1 MAFQSVFKR
10 YELKYLLTIE
20 QKQKL
25 LQAMQPY
32 MQLDKYGRATIR
44 NLYFDTDDYLLIR
57 RSIEKPIYKEKLR
70 LRSYAQVDG
79 DTPVYVEL
87 KKKFE
92 DVVYKR
98 RIVATNDQA
107 MSWLCYGEKPPQD
120 TQIAREIDYV
130 LGFYKELKPR
140 VFLSYQREAYYCS
153 DGSDFRVT
161 FDDHVLCRKEALS
174 LTEPAYGTPIL
185 PEDKVLM
192 ELKCS
197 GGIPLWMCRFLSR
210 EKIYKS
216 SFSKY
221 AAAYK
226 MLIYPQQY
234 ILEDKINA

>member
-10 YELKYLLTIE
+10 YELKYLLTKE
-20 QKQKL
+20 QKQKM

-32 MQLDKYGRATIR
+32 MQIDEYGRVTIR

-57 RSIEKPIYKEKLR
+57 RSMEKPLYKEKLR
-70 LRSYAQVDG
+70 LRSYAQVEEN
-79 DTPVYVEL
+79 TPVYVEL

-98 RIVATNDQA
+98 RIATSNDQA
-107 MSWLCYGEKPPQD
+107 LAWLCQGGRPPQD

-130 LGFYKELKPR
+130 LSFYGKPAPT
-140 VFLSYQREAYYCS
+140 VFLSYEREAYYCT

-161 FDDHVLCRKEALS
+161 FDEHILCRQEALS

-197 GGIPLWMCRFLSR
+197 GGIPLWMVRHLSQ
-210 EKIYKS
+210 EKIYKT

-221 AAAYK
+221 ATAYQK
-226 MLIYPQQY
+226 LIYSQQP
-234 ILEDKINA
+234 ILEDKIHA